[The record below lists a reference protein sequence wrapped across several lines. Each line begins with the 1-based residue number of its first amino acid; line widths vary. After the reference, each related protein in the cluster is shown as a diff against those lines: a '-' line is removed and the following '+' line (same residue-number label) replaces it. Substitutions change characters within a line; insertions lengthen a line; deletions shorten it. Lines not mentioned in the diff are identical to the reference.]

1 MKPFWQNTV
10 MATAVAS
17 YALASAPACATVSQ
31 AQAVRLSAGTYEL
44 RWRSEGAGEPV
55 SIFVAPRPDAG
66 ASDLKLVSQG
76 NKGMRT
82 VIRHADKDRPYFY
95 VADEDGKG
103 VWTAERVLP
112 LEGGKNFRDLGGYKT
127 VSGQTVKWGKL
138 FRSGSMAQLTEADYA
153 YLNKLGIKFVCDFR
167 TTDERQGEPNT
178 WARTQNIPY
187 WTRDYSMSLGD
198 WGQLL
203 SSKDLSA
210 DTMKAA
216 ITHGYRQLP
225 YEQAVAY
232 REMFLRLA
240 AGEIPLAFNC
250 SAGKDRAGTAAA
262 LILSAL
268 GVPRETIVEDYALS
282 DKVAD
287 FGADISRHK
296 EKNGLYA
303 AFAKVPPD
311 VLAPLMAS
319 DPDYIREMFAAIEMK
334 HGSVEAYFAEVL
346 QLTDEQLALVRAQ
359 LLE

>member
-1 MKPFWQNTV
+1 MKTFRLHTV
-10 MATAVAS
+10 MATAVTPL
-17 YALASAPACATVSQ
+17 ALASTPGSATVSQ
-31 AQAVRLSAGTYEL
+31 AEAVRLSAGTYEL
-44 RWRSEGAGEPV
+44 RWTTQGEGKPV
-55 SIFVAPRPDAG
+55 SVFVGSQPNASP
-66 ASDLKLVSQG
+66 SDLTLVSQG
-76 NKGMRT
+76 NKGTQT
-82 VIRHADKDRPYFY
+82 VIKHAGQGRPYFY
-95 VADEDGKG
+95 LTDADGKG

-112 LEGGKNFRDLGGYKT
+112 LEGGKNFRDLGGYRT
-127 VSGQTVKWGKL
+127 ASGQTVKWGKV

-153 YLNKLGIKFVCDFR
+153 YLNRLGIKVVCDFR

-178 WARTQNIPY
+178 WAKTQNVAY

-210 DTMKAA
+210 GTMKAA
-216 ITHGYRQLP
+216 ITEGYRQLP
-225 YEQAVAY
+225 YEQAAAY
-232 REMFLRLA
+232 RDMFLRLA

-282 DKVAD
+282 DKVAN
-287 FGADISRHK
+287 FGAEMTRHR
-296 EKNGLYA
+296 EENGLFA
-303 AFAKVPPD
+303 AFAKVPPE

-319 DPDYIREMFAAIEMK
+319 DPDYIREMFATIEK
-334 HGSVEAYFAEVL
+334 RHGSVEAYFAEVL
-346 QLTDEQLALVRAQ
+346 QLTDGQLASIRAQ